1 MKEIKDNGF
10 YNQQKDS
17 ITLEVWLKAEAKN

>member
-1 MKEIKDNGF
+1 MKEIKEKGF

-17 ITLEVWLKAEAKN
+17 ITLEVWLKADAKN